1 MKIHNGKLSDISNI
15 ESNSY
20 LQINSCGIQLQSGQ
34 GKLTFRKEGRIRVFD
49 NKIKINIV
57 LGFEKPIFFC
67 QFCIFLLHV
76 TYRYCIMLMKNIFA
90 QITVKE
96 RT

>member
-1 MKIHNGKLSDISNI
+1 MKKILCTMTAIAMA
-15 ESNSY
+15 
-20 LQINSCGIQLQSGQ
+20 
-34 GKLTFRKEGRIRVFD
+34 RVFD

>member
-1 MKIHNGKLSDISNI
+1 MEDYILPTKWSR
-15 ESNSY
+15 
-20 LQINSCGIQLQSGQ
+20 
-34 GKLTFRKEGRIRVFD
+34 LTAVTAQAVLPARVFD

>member
-1 MKIHNGKLSDISNI
+1 MFEIRTDLAV
-15 ESNSY
+15 EE
-20 LQINSCGIQLQSGQ
+20 
-34 GKLTFRKEGRIRVFD
+34 KEGAPGDGGEIAGVARVFD

>member
-1 MKIHNGKLSDISNI
+1 MEDYILPTTWSR
-15 ESNSY
+15 
-20 LQINSCGIQLQSGQ
+20 
-34 GKLTFRKEGRIRVFD
+34 LTAVTRVFD